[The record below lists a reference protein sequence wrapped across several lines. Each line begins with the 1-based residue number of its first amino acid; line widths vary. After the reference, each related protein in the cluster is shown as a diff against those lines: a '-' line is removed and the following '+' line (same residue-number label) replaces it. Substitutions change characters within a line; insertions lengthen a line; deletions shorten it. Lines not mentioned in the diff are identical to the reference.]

1 MGQADN
7 SKRYVQ
13 IKQYFLD
20 LRAGLELSNNTIHD
34 G

>member
-7 SKRYVQ
+7 SKKYVQ
-13 IKQYFLD
+13 IKYFLD